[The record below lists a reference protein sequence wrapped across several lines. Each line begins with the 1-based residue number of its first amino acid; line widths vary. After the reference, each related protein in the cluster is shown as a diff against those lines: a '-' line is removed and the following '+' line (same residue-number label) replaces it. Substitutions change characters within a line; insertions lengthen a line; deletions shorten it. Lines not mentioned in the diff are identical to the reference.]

1 MGNETLRSELQQL
14 ERRVKLLIN
23 EYSRLKEDF
32 ENVRVE
38 NQHLKGQLQQQEAKL
53 SNFQNQTKISKI
65 VESMVVGDTDSDEL
79 KDVID
84 DYIKEIDKCIA
95 HLGEAKVAE

>member
-1 MGNETLRSELQQL
+1 MGNDTLRSELQHL

-23 EYSRLKEDF
+23 EYTRLKEDF

-38 NQHLKGQLQQQEAKL
+38 NQHLRGQLQQQEAKL

-95 HLGEAKVAE
+95 HLGEAKVTE